1 MANFKIIAHILGLLI
16 GINGLFMLLSV
27 PFCLWYQDGDLAAIL
42 ISGGSSIVAGFAV
55 WWSTRKF
62 SRNIGKREAYMIV
75 TFGWIIMALTGTL
88 PYILSGTITDFS
100 SAFFETLSGYTTTG
114 ASVLT
119 DIESTSHGILFWRS
133 MTHWIGGM
141 GIIVLTIA
149 ILPILGIG
157 GMQLF
162 AAESPGPSADKL
174 TPRIQETAKRLWLLY
189 VGFTVLETILL
200 MVGGMDFFDG
210 INHALATVS
219 TGGFSTKN
227 ASVAHFD
234 QPYIQYVIILF
245 MFLSGINFSLTYFGL
260 KGKLKKVWK
269 NEEFRYYLGVVL
281 ISTLVTT
288 LAVMLHRGDGSF
300 EQSFRDSL
308 FQVVAVVTTTGFV
321 SADFTTWGLMENGV
335 YVVLP
340 FTMTLFFLLMFAG
353 GSAGSTSGGVKLV
366 RHAIILKNSMLE
378 FKRLVHP
385 SAIVPV
391 RLGGQ
396 AVTQQIVFN
405 VMAFLLIYLVLFC
418 IGAIVM
424 ASIGHDFLTSIGA
437 SASCIG
443 NVGPG
448 LGAVGPVENYAAIPA
463 GGKLFLSFQ
472 MLVGRLEL
480 FTVLIL
486 LAPSFWRRN

>member
-1 MANFKIIAHILGLLI
+1 
-16 GINGLFMLLSV
+16 
-27 PFCLWYQDGDLAAIL
+27 
-42 ISGGSSIVAGFAV
+42 
-55 WWSTRKF
+55 
-62 SRNIGKREAYMIV
+62 
-75 TFGWIIMALTGTL
+75 
-88 PYILSGTITDFS
+88 
-100 SAFFETLSGYTTTG
+100 
-114 ASVLT
+114 
-119 DIESTSHGILFWRS
+119 
-133 MTHWIGGM
+133 
-141 GIIVLTIA
+141 
-149 ILPILGIG
+149 
-157 GMQLF
+157 
-162 AAESPGPSADKL
+162 
-174 TPRIQETAKRLWLLY
+174 
-189 VGFTVLETILL
+189 

-234 QPYIQYVIILF
+234 QPFIQYVIIIF

-269 NEEFRYYLGVVL
+269 NEEFRYYLGVIL
-281 ISTLVTT
+281 IATLVTT
-288 LAVMLHRGDGSF
+288 LAVMMHRGGGDF
-300 EQSFRDSL
+300 ERSFRDSL
-308 FQVVAVVTTTGFV
+308 FQVIAVVTTTGFV
-321 SADFTTWGLMENGV
+321 SADFTTWGVMENGM

-353 GSAGSTSGGVKLV
+353 GSAGSTAGGVKLV

-391 RLGGQ
+391 RLSGQ

-418 IGAIVM
+418 IGAIFM

-448 LGAVGPVENYAAIPA
+448 LGGVGPVENYAAIPA
-463 GGKLFLSFQ
+463 AGKLFLSFQ

-486 LAPSFWRRN
+486 LSPSFWRLNK